1 MIECNLRASRSFPFV
16 SKTLGVD
23 FIDVATKV
31 MIGESIDEKPLPTL
45 EHPIIPAD
53 YVAIKVTFEKTL
65 LVVFV
70 SSKETTGIIFHQKN
84 RYFMNLLT
92 KVLDWGVMM
101 FPLTNAMKVHYSQLY
116 GNYCAFQKKF

>member
-31 MIGESIDEKPLPTL
+31 MIGENIDEKPLPTL

-53 YVAIKVTFEKTL
+53 YVAIKVTLEKN
-65 LVVFV
+65 
-70 SSKETTGIIFHQKN
+70 SIS
-84 RYFMNLLT
+84 
-92 KVLDWGVMM
+92 
-101 FPLTNAMKVHYSQLY
+101 HYCKFQ
-116 GNYCAFQKKF
+116 GN

>member
-31 MIGESIDEKPLPTL
+31 MIGENIDEKPLPTL

-53 YVAIKVTFEKTL
+53 YVAIKVTFQKIL
-65 LVVFV
+65 LVIIVN
-70 SSKETTGIIFHQKN
+70 SKEIKGTIFHQN
-84 RYFMNLLT
+84 NLDIL
-92 KVLDWGVMM
+92 
-101 FPLTNAMKVHYSQLY
+101 
-116 GNYCAFQKKF
+116 

>member
-31 MIGESIDEKPLPTL
+31 MIGESIDETPLPTL

-53 YVAIKVTFEKTL
+53 YVAIKVTLEKNV
-65 LVVFV
+65 LVIFV
-70 SSKETTGIIFHQKN
+70 SSKEMKGIHFHQKN
-84 RYFMNLLT
+84 
-92 KVLDWGVMM
+92 LDI
-101 FPLTNAMKVHYSQLY
+101 L
-116 GNYCAFQKKF
+116 

>member
-31 MIGESIDEKPLPTL
+31 MIGENFDEKPLPTL

-53 YVAIKVTFEKTL
+53 YVAIKVTFENKSISH
-65 LVVFV
+65 FC
-70 SSKETTGIIFHQKN
+70 KFQGRRMIFHQKN
-84 RYFMNLLT
+84 LD
-92 KVLDWGVMM
+92 VL
-101 FPLTNAMKVHYSQLY
+101 
-116 GNYCAFQKKF
+116 